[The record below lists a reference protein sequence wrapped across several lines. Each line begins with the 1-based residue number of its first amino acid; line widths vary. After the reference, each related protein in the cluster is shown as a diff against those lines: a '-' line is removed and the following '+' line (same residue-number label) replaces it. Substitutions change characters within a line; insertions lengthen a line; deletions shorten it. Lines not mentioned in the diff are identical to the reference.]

1 MGLELLGKN
10 SVSKNPDRREF
21 YPKREFR
28 DRELAEPKPLG
39 NMCNNLCPL
48 FKCAKNALVFST
60 KVIKGY
66 TQKVAMCR
74 LTGDQCIGYGCQFAY
89 CDRKALLPNGNC
101 AFTVKFKDGED
112 FFNELEKEELELS
125 TRSRLVKRYSKKDI
139 FVE

>member
-1 MGLELLGKN
+1 M
-10 SVSKNPDRREF
+10 SKNPDRHEF
-21 YPKREFR
+21 YSRREIR
-28 DRELAEPKPLG
+28 ERELAEPKPLG

-48 FKCAKNALVFST
+48 FRCAKNALVLST

-74 LTGDQCIGYGCQFAY
+74 LTGDQCIGYRCQFAY

-101 AFTVKFKDGED
+101 AFTVKFKDSEE
-112 FFNELEKEELELS
+112 FFTELEREELGFLS
-125 TRSRLVKRYSKKDI
+125 KSRFTKKSSRRDI